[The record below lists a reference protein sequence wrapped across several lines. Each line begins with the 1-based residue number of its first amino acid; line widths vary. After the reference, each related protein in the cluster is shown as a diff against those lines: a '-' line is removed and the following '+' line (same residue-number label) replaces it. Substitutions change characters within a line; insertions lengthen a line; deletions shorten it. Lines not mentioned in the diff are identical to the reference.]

1 MKHLKATS
9 RRARAIAKGMGDAA
23 IIASSCHVIG
33 PATFALL
40 AGIIIPQFA
49 PGAANHTS
57 SGGSNI
63 FDDDWKAP
71 PDAPVRRPAPSEPAA
86 PAAPR
91 LPPRDQ
97 APPEQPPAQSAPEP
111 VPQPP
116 DPALHLPTDPALPA
130 QPAGPPLRNRNPI
143 PVASALAGA
152 EKLVKETFSTEYAE
166 HGAAGEITLA
176 RALLGEARQSN
187 QDPAALYVLLR
198 EARDAAARG
207 GDPASAVEAA
217 RGLRD
222 SFKIAPAAARQ
233 MERDALLSA
242 MHAAVAAPP
251 TRPPAP
257 ELRAATHLGMA
268 MCEREISAGDYALA
282 TKDAPDAEQAARR
295 TYDLNFMNRVH
306 ARVAAI
312 GAIAGEFDRHK
323 AAFDTLKTMPDDP
336 AANLEAGRF
345 FAFVLNQ
352 PDRGLP
358 MLAKGS
364 DAASKSAAA
373 RDLAEPATANEQMA
387 VANAWAALA
396 KTGPP
401 GPVREGTQQ
410 RALFWYD
417 AATSQLQGLERLAA
431 NKRVA
436 ELRMVGL
443 KHGLLG
449 EYYRGQEFDLKV
461 LTRVDPKVEF
471 NWNGQP
477 PADGVPGENF
487 SARWTGWIRGGIA
500 GQYQL
505 VAVHDDAVRVWID
518 GRLVIDKWQSGAAR
532 DDQTVRLTGNY
543 QEIKIEFAQ
552 YAGASAMGLG
562 WIPPRG
568 KRAVAISADSLYH
581 ASAPAGPIAPPSP
594 HSDVNGKIA
603 LMAVYAQAHNGA
615 RFIQDTRG
623 DHIEQWD
630 NPTKW
635 IDWEFDAPGGDY
647 AVDLNYA
654 CDANHANAGYVLS
667 VGANRLPGSS
677 ADTGGWASYRTQ
689 RLGQIRL
696 VAGPQTLRMSAPG
709 THADTVMDLGQVT
722 LTPLKKN

>member
-71 PDAPVRRPAPSEPAA
+71 PDAPVRRPAPSE
-86 PAAPR
+86 
-91 LPPRDQ
+91 
-97 APPEQPPAQSAPEP
+97 PAQSAPEP

-257 ELRAATHLGMA
+257 ELRAATHLGMT
-268 MCEREISAGDYALA
+268 MCDREISAGDYALA
-282 TKDAPDAEQAARR
+282 AKDAPDAEQAARR

-345 FAFVLNQ
+345 FVFVLNQ
-352 PDRGLP
+352 PDRG
-358 MLAKGS
+358 
-364 DAASKSAAA
+364 
-373 RDLAEPATANEQMA
+373 
-387 VANAWAALA
+387 
-396 KTGPP
+396 
-401 GPVREGTQQ
+401 
-410 RALFWYD
+410 
-417 AATSQLQGLERLAA
+417 
-431 NKRVA
+431 
-436 ELRMVGL
+436 
-443 KHGLLG
+443 
-449 EYYRGQEFDLKV
+449 
-461 LTRVDPKVEF
+461 
-471 NWNGQP
+471 
-477 PADGVPGENF
+477 
-487 SARWTGWIRGGIA
+487 
-500 GQYQL
+500 
-505 VAVHDDAVRVWID
+505 
-518 GRLVIDKWQSGAAR
+518 
-532 DDQTVRLTGNY
+532 
-543 QEIKIEFAQ
+543 
-552 YAGASAMGLG
+552 
-562 WIPPRG
+562 
-568 KRAVAISADSLYH
+568 
-581 ASAPAGPIAPPSP
+581 
-594 HSDVNGKIA
+594 
-603 LMAVYAQAHNGA
+603 
-615 RFIQDTRG
+615 
-623 DHIEQWD
+623 
-630 NPTKW
+630 
-635 IDWEFDAPGGDY
+635 
-647 AVDLNYA
+647 
-654 CDANHANAGYVLS
+654 
-667 VGANRLPGSS
+667 
-677 ADTGGWASYRTQ
+677 
-689 RLGQIRL
+689 
-696 VAGPQTLRMSAPG
+696 
-709 THADTVMDLGQVT
+709 
-722 LTPLKKN
+722 